1 MAPAKKGAAPAATA
15 APAAEPEEPKTE
27 LGQLE
32 FKANKVT
39 DESLEATRRMLALCD
54 GAKEAG
60 IRTLVGLDEQGE
72 QLDKIDEDM
81 DKINADMREAE
92 KNLTGMEKC
101 CGICVCPFGK
111 AREFKEDAGTW
122 KSSED
127 GKVISGQPARVVDN
141 RNGAGPMSSNY
152 IAKITKDAREDEME
166 ENMGEVSTM
175 VSNLRNMAIDMGSEI
190 AQQNAQL
197 TRIVDKANSNETRIK
212 TANERATQLL
222 H

>member
-1 MAPAKKGAAPAATA
+1 MAPPPPPAKGPNQE
-15 APAAEPEEPKTE
+15 PPPEPEVEQPTTE
-27 LGQLE
+27 LGQLQ
-32 FKANKVT
+32 FKANQVT
-39 DESLEATRRMLALCD
+39 DESLEATKRMLALCD
-54 GAKEAG
+54 ESKEAG

-81 DKINADMREAE
+81 DKINVDMREAE

-101 CGICVCPFGK
+101 CGFCPCGK

-127 GKVISGQPARVVDN
+127 GRVISGQPARVVDD
-141 RNGAGPMSSNY
+141 RNGAGPMSSAY

-166 ENMGEVSTM
+166 DNMGQVSTM
-175 VSNLRNMAIDMGSEI
+175 IGNLRNMAIDMGSEI
-190 AQQNAQL
+190 SNQNQQL
-197 TRIVDKANSNETRIK
+197 ERINQKATSNDSRISV
-212 TANERATQLL
+212 ANQRATKLL